1 MKEFVFYNPTRMV
14 FGAGSIAKL
23 GKECQKLNINKV
35 LLVIGQ
41 NSVKN
46 SGLLDKVLTILK
58 NAQIDTTLF
67 EGITPNPT
75 TLQVEEGAQKARSFD
90 AQAIVALGGG
100 SVMDASKVIA
110 LLAKQGGNAW
120 DYTSTFLQKGKEVKE
135 ALPIIT
141 IPTVAATGSEAD
153 PIAVLNNPQTSDKNS
168 VSGLALYPKL
178 ALIDPELTLTCPI
191 STTMDGIIDILAHA
205 IETYFSNRET
215 TPIQDGITETV
226 AKTLYE
232 MGKKIMDNPFDIEAR
247 NQISWASTLV
257 MAGFLTGRNGGW
269 PLHAIEHAIS
279 GLYPKIS
286 HGAGLA
292 ALLVPMIAWDKH
304 HAGAFKLKG
313 FLKAIKGIEIKT
325 LEEGFDLLIEILKD
339 LKSDHNLK
347 KLGVKKEDL
356 PLIAQKV
363 LDLKGNKEEKLINL
377 VPMGYQDILKVLE
390 KAYEF
395 PKGIYKP

>member
-1 MKEFVFYNPTRMV
+1 
-14 FGAGSIAKL
+14 
-23 GKECQKLNINKV
+23 
-35 LLVIGQ
+35 
-41 NSVKN
+41 
-46 SGLLDKVLTILK
+46 
-58 NAQIDTTLF
+58 
-67 EGITPNPT
+67 
-75 TLQVEEGAQKARSFD
+75 
-90 AQAIVALGGG
+90 
-100 SVMDASKVIA
+100 
-110 LLAKQGGNAW
+110 
-120 DYTSTFLQKGKEVKE
+120 
-135 ALPIIT
+135 
-141 IPTVAATGSEAD
+141 
-153 PIAVLNNPQTSDKNS
+153 
-168 VSGLALYPKL
+168 
-178 ALIDPELTLTCPI
+178 
-191 STTMDGIIDILAHA
+191 
-205 IETYFSNRET
+205 
-215 TPIQDGITETV
+215 V